1 MGNQV
6 MKQIYLQT
14 TINYMFQVDPTG
26 SQQLFESI
34 GSEPQMNEIQSSSGE
49 PIRYYVYNLK
59 D

>member
-1 MGNQV
+1 

-49 PIRYYVYNLK
+49 PIRYYVYSLK

>member
-14 TINYMFQVDPTG
+14 TINYMFQVDPEG
-26 SQQLFESI
+26 SQQLFEQM
-34 GSEPQMNEIQSSSGE
+34 GVEPQMKEIETSSGE
-49 PIRYYVYNLK
+49 PIRYYVYTL

>member
-1 MGNQV
+1 
-6 MKQIYLQT
+6 MKEIYLQT

-26 SQQLFESI
+26 SQQLFEQM
-34 GSEPQMNEIQSSSGE
+34 GVEPQMNEIQSNSGE